1 MEVHEAPAL
10 KQEALYRALFE
21 TTQDAVLIADAKTG
35 QILEANPAAER
46 LFGYDRARLCR
57 MHQTELH
64 PAELAT
70 SYRKKF
76 RRFVEAGAFRERGLI
91 VQHADG
97 SWIPVELSGQV
108 LEVGGRKLLQSV
120 FRDLRELQR
129 LTETE
134 ALYRTLFETSLAG
147 IYLLQDGRIVVAN
160 PQAAAIFGYTPEEII
175 GLPVAAVVAEE
186 DRELVAENIRRR
198 MTGEVEEIRYRFR
211 GRRKDGSRFWVEVR
225 GRRILYNGRPAILG
239 TVLDVDEQVRT
250 MEQLAQ
256 SEARYRRL
264 FEHHVAGFYRTT
276 VDGKILRVNP
286 ALAHMLGYDDP
297 AELEGQP
304 ASMLYMEEADRVQF
318 LEALRRE
325 GRLVNYEVRLRRKD
339 GRVLW
344 GLENVLLVQE
354 PDGTE
359 CVEGTLI
366 NLTELLE
373 QRRRYLGLYEH
384 TEDAIFWVRVTE
396 DGQFLIEATNP
407 SHQRKTGLTPE
418 QLWNRPLDEVLPPD
432 IVAHVTGNYRRC
444 LEAGH
449 PIEYEETLDLPAGR
463 RTWLTQLVPI
473 PDPDGRIRLI
483 AGIARDITELRRL
496 QALLEEEGLFL
507 EQFVSGASRKTL
519 CVRLCRVAERF
530 IEGARASVW
539 QYAEGR
545 LHLCAAPALPEAFQT
560 LFDGQLIGSN
570 QGSLGAAAF
579 SRQPVWVS
587 DIAKDPRWSAFR
599 EQALAQGLRACWGV
613 PFFGRQGELLGVL
626 GLCFDQVR
634 APTPDE
640 QAVVARLAHLAGVGL
655 AKVQLQEERERLARV
670 VAQISEG
677 VVLTDTV
684 GTVVWINEA
693 FTRLTGYRPDEVLGK
708 NIEQLLHGPETD
720 RDTLRRMRLRLLR
733 GRPAH
738 ARLYHYR
745 KDRSGFWD
753 EVHIDLLYDEHGQH
767 IGYIGLMADVTE
779 LVEAEQQLKT
789 AKERAEEAS
798 RLKSA
803 FLANMSHEIRT
814 PLTGILG
821 FAELLDEE
829 LGARK
834 QEDLREFTQIIDRSA
849 RRLLTLLNDLLDLS
863 KIEANRLELQLQA
876 TDVVEVARQ
885 AVQLM
890 QPLAEEKG
898 VQLKLQVRRP
908 PLAWADPNRVH
919 QILVNLLSNAIKF
932 TDEGH
937 VQVQIGRKQG
947 RVWLAVEDTGC
958 GINPSFLP
966 HLFEPFRQE
975 HEGLT
980 QTHHGVGLG
989 LAIVKRLVDLMDG
1002 QIAVHSTPGQGTCF
1016 EVLLPRAPDQ
1026 ACHSSSR

>member
-1 MEVHEAPAL
+1 MEVYEAPGL

-21 TTQDAVLIADAKTG
+21 TTQDAVLIADAETG

-46 LFGYDRARLCR
+46 LFGYDRATLCR
-57 MHQTELH
+57 MHQAELH
-64 PAELAT
+64 PAELAA

-76 RRFVEAGAFRERGLI
+76 RRAVEVGTFRERGLI

-108 LEVGGRKLLQSV
+108 LEVGGRKLIQGV

-160 PQAAAIFGYTPEEII
+160 PQAAAMFGYTPEEVV
-175 GLPVAAVVAEE
+175 GRPVLSIVAEE
-186 DRELVAENIRRR
+186 DRELAAENIRRR
-198 MTGEVEEIRYRFR
+198 LAGEVEEIRYRFR
-211 GRRKDGSRFWVEVR
+211 GLRKDGSRFWAEVR
-225 GRRILYNGRPAILG
+225 GRRIVYNGRPAILG
-239 TVLDVDEQVRT
+239 TVLDIDEQVRAL
-250 MEQLAQ
+250 EELKR

-264 FEHHVAGFYRTT
+264 FEHSVAGFYRTT
-276 VDGKILRVNP
+276 MDGRILCANP
-286 ALAHMLGYDDP
+286 ALARMLGYDDP
-297 AELEGQP
+297 SELEGRP
-304 ASMLYMEEADRVQF
+304 ASILYVEEADRTRF

-359 CVEGTLI
+359 CIEGTLI
-366 NLTELLE
+366 DVTELLE
-373 QRRRYLGLYEH
+373 QRRRYLGLYAH
-384 TEDAIFWVRVTE
+384 TEDAIFWIRVTD
-396 DGQFLIEATNP
+396 DGRFLVEATNP

-418 QLWNRPLDEVLPPD
+418 MLWNRPLNEILPPD

-473 PDPDGRIRLI
+473 PDPDGHTRLI

-507 EQFVSGASRKTL
+507 EQLVSGASRKTL
-519 CVRLCRVAERF
+519 CERLCRVAERF

-539 QYAEGR
+539 MCDEGR
-545 LHLCAAPALPEAFQT
+545 LHLCAAPELPESFRA

-570 QGSLGAAAF
+570 QGSLGEAAF
-579 SRQPVWVS
+579 SRRPVWGS
-587 DIAKDPRWSAFR
+587 DIESDPRWGAFR
-599 EQALAQGLRACWGV
+599 EQALAQGLHACWAV
-613 PFFGRQGELLGVL
+613 PFFGRKGELLGVL

-634 APTPDE
+634 SPLPDE
-640 QAVVARLAHLAGVGL
+640 QAVVARLAHLAGVGM
-655 AKVQLQEERERLARV
+655 AKVRLQEERERLARV
-670 VAQISEG
+670 VAQITEG
-677 VVLTDTV
+677 VAITDTM
-684 GTVVWINEA
+684 GNVVWVNEA
-693 FTRLTGYRPDEVLGK
+693 FTRLTGYRADEVLGK
-708 NIEQLLHGPETD
+708 NIEHLLHGPETD

-733 GRPAH
+733 GRPAR

-745 KDRSGFWD
+745 KDGSGFWD
-753 EVHIDLLYDEHGQH
+753 EVHIDRLYDEQGQH

-779 LVEAEQQLKT
+779 LVEAERQLKE

-829 LGARK
+829 LEARQ
-834 QEDLREFTQIIDRSA
+834 QEDLREFTNIIDRSA
-849 RRLLTLLNDLLDLS
+849 RRLLTLLNDILDLS
-863 KIEANRLELQLQA
+863 KIEANRLELKLQP
-876 TDVVEVARQ
+876 TDVVDVARQ

-898 VQLKLQVRRP
+898 LKLELHAEENLMARADSNRLHQV
-908 PLAWADPNRVH
+908 
-919 QILVNLLSNAIKF
+919 LVNLLSNAIKF

-937 VQVQIGRKQG
+937 V
-947 RVWLAVEDTGC
+947 RVELGQKKGWVLLAVEDTGC
-958 GINPSFLP
+958 GISPEFLP

-975 HEGLT
+975 HEGLE
-980 QTHHGVGLG
+980 QKHQGAGLG
-989 LAIVKRLVDLMDG
+989 LAIVKRLVDLMNG
-1002 QIAVHSTPGQGTCF
+1002 QITVQSEPGKGTRF
-1016 EVLLPRAPDQ
+1016 EILLPFADEQ
-1026 ACHSSSR
+1026 QG

>member
-1 MEVHEAPAL
+1 MEVREAPGL

-21 TTQDAVLIADAKTG
+21 TTQDAVLIADAETG

-46 LFGYDRARLCR
+46 LFGYDRATLCR
-57 MHQTELH
+57 MHQEELH
-64 PAELAT
+64 PAELAA

-76 RRFVEAGAFRERGLI
+76 RRAVEAGTFRERGLI

-108 LEVGGRKLLQSV
+108 LEVGGRKLIQGV

-160 PQAAAIFGYTPEEII
+160 PQAAAMFGYTPEEVV
-175 GLPVAAVVAEE
+175 GRPVLSIVAEE
-186 DRELVAENIRRR
+186 DRELAAENIRRR
-198 MTGEVEEIRYRFR
+198 LAGEVEEIRYRFR
-211 GRRKDGSRFWVEVR
+211 GLRKDGSRFWAEVR
-225 GRRILYNGRPAILG
+225 GRRIVYNGRPAILG
-239 TVLDVDEQVRT
+239 TVLDIDEQVRAL
-250 MEQLAQ
+250 EELKQ

-264 FEHHVAGFYRTT
+264 FEHSVAGFYRTT
-276 VDGKILRVNP
+276 VDGRILRVNP
-286 ALAHMLGYDDP
+286 ALARMLGYDDP
-297 AELEGQP
+297 SELEGRP
-304 ASMLYMEEADRVQF
+304 TSILYVEEADRARF

-354 PDGTE
+354 PDGAE
-359 CVEGTLI
+359 CIEGTLI
-366 NLTELLE
+366 DVTELLE

-384 TEDAIFWVRVTE
+384 TEDAIFWIRVTD
-396 DGQFLIEATNP
+396 DGQFLVEATNP

-418 QLWNRPLDEVLPPD
+418 MLWNRPLHEILPPD

-463 RTWLTQLVPI
+463 RTWLTQLVPV
-473 PDPDGRIRLI
+473 PDPDGHIRLI

-507 EQFVSGASRKTL
+507 EQLVSGASRKRL
-519 CVRLCRVAERF
+519 CERLCRVAERF

-539 QYAEGR
+539 MYDEGR
-545 LHLCAAPALPEAFQT
+545 LHLCAAPELPESFRA

-570 QGSLGAAAF
+570 QGFLGAAAF

-587 DIAKDPRWSAFR
+587 DIENDPRRGAFR
-599 EQALAQGLRACWGV
+599 EQALAQGLRACWAV
-613 PFFGRQGELLGVL
+613 PFFGRKGELLGVL
-626 GLCFDQVR
+626 GLCFDRVR
-634 APTPDE
+634 SPSPDE
-640 QAVVARLAHLAGVGL
+640 QAVVARLAHLAGVGM
-655 AKVQLQEERERLARV
+655 AKVKLQEERERLARV
-670 VAQISEG
+670 VAQITEG
-677 VVLTDTV
+677 VALTDTM
-684 GTVVWINEA
+684 GNVVWVNEA
-693 FTRLTGYRPDEVLGK
+693 FTRLTGYRPDEVLRK
-708 NIEQLLHGPETD
+708 NIEHLLHGPETD

-733 GRPAH
+733 GRPVR

-745 KDRSGFWD
+745 KDGAGFWD
-753 EVHIDLLYDEHGQH
+753 EVHIDPLYDEHGQH

-779 LVEAEQQLKT
+779 LVEAERQLKA

-814 PLTGILG
+814 PITAILG

-829 LGARK
+829 LEARQ
-834 QEDLREFTQIIDRSA
+834 QEDLREFTNIIDRSA
-849 RRLLTLLNDLLDLS
+849 RRLLMLLNDILDLS
-863 KIEANRLELQLQA
+863 KIEANRLELKLHP
-876 TDVVEVARQ
+876 TDVVDVARQ

-898 VQLKLQVRRP
+898 LKLELHAEENLMAR
-908 PLAWADPNRVH
+908 ADPNRLH
-919 QILVNLLSNAIKF
+919 QVLVNLLSNAIKF

-937 VQVQIGRKQG
+937 V
-947 RVWLAVEDTGC
+947 RVELGQKKGWVLLAVEDTGC
-958 GINPSFLP
+958 GISPKFLP

-975 HEGLT
+975 HEGLE
-980 QTHHGVGLG
+980 QKHQGVGLG
-989 LAIVKRLVDLMDG
+989 LAIVKRLVDLMNG
-1002 QIAVHSTPGQGTCF
+1002 QITVQSEPGKGTRF
-1016 EVLLPRAPDQ
+1016 EILLPVADEQ
-1026 ACHSSSR
+1026 QG